1 MTQQDELG
9 TRIAGVLAKG
19 TESLTAEQRER
30 LATARR
36 QALARH
42 SAAVKVADVITAP
55 VLAPSSAPAG
65 GFSKWTEQSLFGVA
79 YFMPFAV
86 LVLGLLGVVYMHT
99 GTVAPEIAEI
109 DAGLLTD
116 ELPIDAF
123 LDQSLDSWL
132 KRSPR

>member
-1 MTQQDELG
+1 MKQQDELG
-9 TRIAGVLAKG
+9 TRIAGVLAEG
-19 TESLTAEQRER
+19 TESLSSEQRER
-30 LATARR
+30 LAAARR
-36 QALARH
+36 LALTRH
-42 SAAVKVADVITAP
+42 AMAVETVRAP
-55 VLAPSSAPAG
+55 VLAPSGAFAQ
-65 GFSKWTEQSLFGVA
+65 WTEQSVFGVS